1 MMYIGDQK
9 YVPLINNNKVTPT
22 IPDHYDAEIEY
33 LESNGTQW
41 IDTKIECS
49 SSVQLI
55 TKGKFTQ
62 NIYDENFGALNT
74 SGTQRFHFGIYEDKF
89 IFGVGSIYNYT
100 TPYDLNIHTFVLDG
114 SGYGKLDNTSYTLR
128 RFDDTKKLKIYL
140 FVRNTTNQATTH
152 AYFQLFSQQIFI
164 NNILVFD
171 AIPVRVGQVGYLYD
185 KVSGRLFGNKGTGE
199 FILGPDKI

>member
-22 IPDHYDAEIEY
+22 SPDHYDAEIEY

-62 NIYDENFGALNT
+62 NIADENFGMINT
-74 SGTQRFHFGIYEDKF
+74 NGIQRFHFGIYMDKF
-89 IFGVGSIYNYT
+89 IFGVGSTYNDNT
-100 TPYDLNIHTFVLDG
+100 LFDLEVHTFTLDG
-114 SGYGKLDNTSYTLR
+114 SGYGKLDDTKYTLR
-128 RFDDTKKLKIYL
+128 KFDNTRKLKIYL
-140 FVRNTTNQATTH
+140 FARNTNNQATTQ
-152 AYFQLFSQQIFI
+152 AYFQLFSQQILI
-164 NNILVFD
+164 NNVLVFN
-171 AIPVRVGQVGYLYD
+171 AIPVRVGQIGYLYD

-199 FILGPDKI
+199 FILGPDKT